1 MCIRDS
7 DYTHLMDS
15 SWSVDKKVNSLASTL
30 LHNYKIKENDLQGML
45 RREKFTISVGDELPA
60 GIMKLAKVYVAKKRK
75 LKVGDKMA
83 GRHGNKGIVARI
95 VRQEDMPFLEDGT
108 PVDIVLNP
116 LGVPSRM
123 NIGQIYETVLGWAG
137 MNLGKK
143 FSTPIFDGAT
153 IDEINSLINILEESD
168 DLKAF
173 ISNPTISREN
183 KTKLL
188 NELTGPSL
196 PNISILLNLLSLN
209 NRIDMLLDVCKVF
222 VQQYNTYNDI
232 VDVTVTTP
240 VNISEN
246 LEKTIETYLS
256 SIKAGKIKL
265 TKKKDKDL
273 IAGFTLD
280 FDNTRLDASVKKR
293 LEKMKKQLKTT
304 N

>member
-1 MCIRDS
+1 M
-7 DYTHLMDS
+7 
-15 SWSVDKKVNSLASTL
+15 
-30 LHNYKIKENDLQGML
+30 
-45 RREKFTISVGDELPA
+45 F
-60 GIMKLAKVYVAKKRK
+60 
-75 LKVGDKMA
+75 
-83 GRHGNKGIVARI
+83 
-95 VRQEDMPFLEDGT
+95 
-108 PVDIVLNP
+108 
-116 LGVPSRM
+116 
-123 NIGQIYETVLGWAG
+123 
-137 MNLGKK
+137 
-143 FSTPIFDGAT
+143 
-153 IDEINSLINILEESD
+153 DEINSLINILEESD
-168 DLKAF
+168 DLKEF

-188 NELTGPSL
+188 NELTGQSL

-209 NRIDMLLDVCKVF
+209 NRVDMLLDVCKVF

-246 LEKTIETYLS
+246 LEKTIEAYLS

-265 TKKKDKDL
+265 TKNIDKDL

>member
-1 MCIRDS
+1 MALG
-7 DYTHLMDS
+7 TS
-15 SWSVDKKVNSLASTL
+15 SKR
-30 LHNYKIKENDLQGML
+30 Y
-45 RREKFTISVGDELPA
+45 
-60 GIMKLAKVYVAKKRK
+60 AKALVSHSI
-75 LKVGDKMA
+75 GE
-83 GRHGNKGIVARI
+83 GNLDV
-95 VRQEDMPFLEDGT
+95 MF
-108 PVDIVLNP
+108 
-116 LGVPSRM
+116 
-123 NIGQIYETVLGWAG
+123 
-137 MNLGKK
+137 
-143 FSTPIFDGAT
+143 
-153 IDEINSLINILEESD
+153 DEINSLINILEESD

-246 LEKTIETYLS
+246 LEKTIEAYLS

-265 TKKKDKDL
+265 TKNIDKDL
-273 IAGFTLD
+273 IAGFWQHKI
-280 FDNTRLDASVKKR
+280 RCKC
-293 LEKMKKQLKTT
+293 
-304 N
+304 

>member
-1 MCIRDS
+1 MALG
-7 DYTHLMDS
+7 TS
-15 SWSVDKKVNSLASTL
+15 SKRYAKALVSHS
-30 LHNYKIKENDLQGML
+30 I
-45 RREKFTISVGDELPA
+45 DE
-60 GIMKLAKVYVAKKRK
+60 
-75 LKVGDKMA
+75 
-83 GRHGNKGIVARI
+83 
-95 VRQEDMPFLEDGT
+95 
-108 PVDIVLNP
+108 
-116 LGVPSRM
+116 S
-123 NIGQIYETVLGWAG
+123 
-137 MNLGKK
+137 NLDVM
-143 FSTPIFDGAT
+143 F
-153 IDEINSLINILEESD
+153 DEINSLITILEESD
-168 DLKAF
+168 DLKEF

-188 NELTGPSL
+188 NELTGQSL
-196 PNISILLNLLSLN
+196 PNVSKLLNLLSLN
-209 NRIDMLLDVCKVF
+209 NRVDMLLDVCKVF

-240 VNISEN
+240 VKISEN
-246 LEKTIETYLS
+246 LEKTIELYLS

>member
-1 MCIRDS
+1 MALG
-7 DYTHLMDS
+7 TS
-15 SWSVDKKVNSLASTL
+15 SKRYAKALVSHS
-30 LHNYKIKENDLQGML
+30 I
-45 RREKFTISVGDELPA
+45 EK
-60 GIMKLAKVYVAKKRK
+60 
-75 LKVGDKMA
+75 
-83 GRHGNKGIVARI
+83 GNLDV
-95 VRQEDMPFLEDGT
+95 MF
-108 PVDIVLNP
+108 
-116 LGVPSRM
+116 
-123 NIGQIYETVLGWAG
+123 
-137 MNLGKK
+137 
-143 FSTPIFDGAT
+143 
-153 IDEINSLINILEESD
+153 DEINSLINILEESD

-246 LEKTIETYLS
+246 LEKTIEAYLS

-265 TKKKDKDL
+265 TKNIDKDL

>member
-1 MCIRDS
+1 MALG
-7 DYTHLMDS
+7 TS
-15 SWSVDKKVNSLASTL
+15 SKRYAKALVSHST
-30 LHNYKIKENDLQGML
+30 E
-45 RREKFTISVGDELPA
+45 A
-60 GIMKLAKVYVAKKRK
+60 G
-75 LKVGDKMA
+75 
-83 GRHGNKGIVARI
+83 
-95 VRQEDMPFLEDGT
+95 
-108 PVDIVLNP
+108 
-116 LGVPSRM
+116 
-123 NIGQIYETVLGWAG
+123 
-137 MNLGKK
+137 NLDVM
-143 FSTPIFDGAT
+143 F
-153 IDEINSLINILEESD
+153 DEINSLINILEDSD

-246 LEKTIETYLS
+246 LEKTIEAYLS

>member
-1 MCIRDS
+1 MALG
-7 DYTHLMDS
+7 TS
-15 SWSVDKKVNSLASTL
+15 SKR
-30 LHNYKIKENDLQGML
+30 Y
-45 RREKFTISVGDELPA
+45 
-60 GIMKLAKVYVAKKRK
+60 AKALVSHSI
-75 LKVGDKMA
+75 GE
-83 GRHGNKGIVARI
+83 GNLDV
-95 VRQEDMPFLEDGT
+95 MF
-108 PVDIVLNP
+108 
-116 LGVPSRM
+116 
-123 NIGQIYETVLGWAG
+123 
-137 MNLGKK
+137 
-143 FSTPIFDGAT
+143 
-153 IDEINSLINILEESD
+153 DEINSVINILEESD

-246 LEKTIETYLS
+246 LEKTIEEYLS

>member
-1 MCIRDS
+1 MALG
-7 DYTHLMDS
+7 TS
-15 SWSVDKKVNSLASTL
+15 SKRYAKALVSHS
-30 LHNYKIKENDLQGML
+30 I
-45 RREKFTISVGDELPA
+45 DE
-60 GIMKLAKVYVAKKRK
+60 
-75 LKVGDKMA
+75 
-83 GRHGNKGIVARI
+83 
-95 VRQEDMPFLEDGT
+95 
-108 PVDIVLNP
+108 
-116 LGVPSRM
+116 S
-123 NIGQIYETVLGWAG
+123 
-137 MNLGKK
+137 NLDVM
-143 FSTPIFDGAT
+143 F
-153 IDEINSLINILEESD
+153 DEINSLITILEESD
-168 DLKAF
+168 DLKEF

-188 NELTGPSL
+188 NELTSQSL
-196 PNISILLNLLSLN
+196 PNVSKLLNLLSLN
-209 NRIDMLLDVCKVF
+209 NRVDMLLDVCKVF

-240 VNISEN
+240 VKISEN
-246 LEKTIETYLS
+246 LEKTIELYLS

>member
-1 MCIRDS
+1 MALG
-7 DYTHLMDS
+7 TS
-15 SWSVDKKVNSLASTL
+15 SKR
-30 LHNYKIKENDLQGML
+30 Y
-45 RREKFTISVGDELPA
+45 
-60 GIMKLAKVYVAKKRK
+60 AKALVS
-75 LKVGDKMA
+75 
-83 GRHGNKGIVARI
+83 HSIEEGNLDV
-95 VRQEDMPFLEDGT
+95 MF
-108 PVDIVLNP
+108 
-116 LGVPSRM
+116 
-123 NIGQIYETVLGWAG
+123 
-137 MNLGKK
+137 
-143 FSTPIFDGAT
+143 
-153 IDEINSLINILEESD
+153 DEINSLINILEESD

-240 VNISEN
+240 INISEN

>member
-1 MCIRDS
+1 MALG
-7 DYTHLMDS
+7 TS
-15 SWSVDKKVNSLASTL
+15 SKR
-30 LHNYKIKENDLQGML
+30 Y
-45 RREKFTISVGDELPA
+45 
-60 GIMKLAKVYVAKKRK
+60 AKALVSHSI
-75 LKVGDKMA
+75 GE
-83 GRHGNKGIVARI
+83 GNLDV
-95 VRQEDMPFLEDGT
+95 MF
-108 PVDIVLNP
+108 
-116 LGVPSRM
+116 
-123 NIGQIYETVLGWAG
+123 
-137 MNLGKK
+137 
-143 FSTPIFDGAT
+143 
-153 IDEINSLINILEESD
+153 DEINSLINILEESD

-188 NELTGPSL
+188 NELTGQSL

-209 NRIDMLLDVCKVF
+209 NRVDMLLDVCKVF

>member
-1 MCIRDS
+1 MALG
-7 DYTHLMDS
+7 TS
-15 SWSVDKKVNSLASTL
+15 SKRYSKAL
-30 LHNYKIKENDLQGML
+30 
-45 RREKFTISVGDELPA
+45 IS
-60 GIMKLAKVYVAKKRK
+60 
-75 LKVGDKMA
+75 
-83 GRHGNKGIVARI
+83 H
-95 VRQEDMPFLEDGT
+95 
-108 PVDIVLNP
+108 
-116 LGVPSRM
+116 S
-123 NIGQIYETVLGWAG
+123 
-137 MNLGKK
+137 
-143 FSTPIFDGAT
+143 
-153 IDEINSLINILEESD
+153 IDEGNLDVMFEEICSLINILEESN
-168 DLKAF
+168 DLKDF
-173 ISNPTISREN
+173 IANPTISREN

-188 NELTGPSL
+188 NELTDQSL
-196 PNISILLNLLSLN
+196 PNISSLLNLLSLN
-209 NRIDMLLDVCKVF
+209 NRVDLLLDVCKVF

-246 LEKTIETYLS
+246 LEKTIEAYLS